1 MTISRSSI
9 NQALNKAI
17 KAVLLTLGV
26 IGACQANAA
35 VTYTYTDSTDPR
47 FTGNVAYSG
56 SFSVASALA
65 DGAYSFASAA
75 AQPAGFTEDFFT
87 ASFVDGAGV
96 TRTPN
101 LSVFD
106 ITITN
111 GQVSAWDIEATTPFT
126 RVSYSGG
133 KKLVPSYHASVVIF
147 HDTTT
152 SDFQTYYDVA
162 IPYQISPTGLPA
174 GPGVWS
180 GGGIPAVAAVPEPET
195 YALLIAGLGLMGFV
209 ARRRKRKAS

>member
-1 MTISRSSI
+1 M
-9 NQALNKAI
+9 NVNMAI
-17 KAVLLTLGV
+17 KAIFLTLG
-26 IGACQANAA
+26 IFGACQANAI

-47 FTGNVAYSG
+47 FTGNFNYSG

-65 DGAYSFASAA
+65 DGSYSFASAA
-75 AQPAGFTEDFFT
+75 ARPAGFTENFFA

-96 TRTPN
+96 SRMPS
-101 LSVFD
+101 LSVFNVS
-106 ITITN
+106 IAN

-133 KKLVPSYHASVVIF
+133 KKYVPVYHSAVVIF

-152 SDFQTYYDVA
+152 SDFQTVYDVA
-162 IPYQISPTGLPA
+162 IPYQVSLSGFPA

-180 GGGIPAVAAVPEPET
+180 GGGIPAVAAVPEPNT

-209 ARRRKRKAS
+209 ARRKQV

>member
-1 MTISRSSI
+1 MNS
-9 NQALNKAI
+9 NKAI
-17 KAVLLTLGV
+17 KAAFFAVGM
-26 IGACQANAA
+26 IGAFQANAA

-65 DGAYSFASAA
+65 DGSYSFASAA
-75 AQPAGFTEDFFT
+75 ANPAGFTEHFFT

-96 TRTPN
+96 TRTPSI
-101 LSVFD
+101 SVFNIS
-106 ITITN
+106 ITG

-126 RVSYSGG
+126 RVSSSGG
-133 KKLVPSYHASVVIF
+133 KTYVPVYHSSVLIY

-152 SDFQTYYDVA
+152 SDFQTYFDTS
-162 IPYQISPTGLPA
+162 IPYQISPSGLAA

-180 GGGIPAVAAVPEPET
+180 GGGIPAVAAIPEPDT

-209 ARRRKRKAS
+209 ARRKQA

>member
-1 MTISRSSI
+1 M
-9 NQALNKAI
+9 
-17 KAVLLTLGV
+17 
-26 IGACQANAA
+26 IGAFQANAA

-65 DGAYSFASAA
+65 DGSYSFASAA
-75 AQPAGFTEDFFT
+75 ANPAGFTENFFT

-96 TRTPN
+96 ARTPSI
-101 LSVFD
+101 SVFNIS
-106 ITITN
+106 ITG

-133 KKLVPSYHASVVIF
+133 KKDVPVYHSSVLIY

-152 SDFQTYYDVA
+152 SDFQTYYDTS
-162 IPYQISPTGLPA
+162 IPYLISPSGLPA

-180 GGGIPAVAAVPEPET
+180 GGGIPAVAAIPEPDT

-209 ARRRKRKAS
+209 ARRKQV